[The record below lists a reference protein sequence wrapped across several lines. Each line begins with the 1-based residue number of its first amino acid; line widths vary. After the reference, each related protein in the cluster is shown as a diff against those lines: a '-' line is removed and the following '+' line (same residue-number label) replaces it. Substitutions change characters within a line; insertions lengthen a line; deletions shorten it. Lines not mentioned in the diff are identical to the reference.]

1 MGTARDTMPH
11 RSARPTRFVADAM
24 LGSLA
29 RKMRAL
35 GFDTLYYSNGDDSGI
50 MRIAVAE
57 GRVVLTAD
65 RSLAE
70 RTRTGRASVLLI
82 SGRSDSRRLAS
93 LLVAARSS
101 GVSLAR
107 GGPLCSLCGGNLQRM
122 RRADV
127 AGHVPLSVERRH
139 RLFFECVEC
148 GQYYWKGSH
157 WKKLRWLDRI
167 LAEVP
172 VVTVF

>member
-1 MGTARDTMPH
+1 
-11 RSARPTRFVADAM
+11 VADAM

-35 GFDTLYYSNGDDSGI
+35 GFDTLYYSEGDDNGI
-50 MRIAVAE
+50 MRIARST
-57 GRVVLTAD
+57 GRVILTAD

-70 RTRTGRASVLLI
+70 RARTGKASVLLI
-82 SGRSDSRRLAS
+82 SGNSDTRRLAS
-93 LLVAARSS
+93 LLVAAKSS

-107 GGPLCSLCGGNLQRM
+107 GRPLCSLCGGNLQKM
-122 RRADV
+122 KRADI
-127 AGHVPLSVERRH
+127 AGQVPPSVLRRH
-139 RLFFECVEC
+139 RLFFKCVEC

-167 LAEVP
+167 LKEVP
-172 VVTVF
+172 VVAFF

>member
-1 MGTARDTMPH
+1 MGAARATMPY

-29 RKMRAL
+29 RKTRAF
-35 GFDTLYYSNGDDSGI
+35 GFDTFYYSDGDDDRI
-50 MRIAVAE
+50 MRIARSE
-57 GRVVLTAD
+57 GRIILTAD

-70 RTRTGRASVLLI
+70 RARKGRVSVLLV
-82 SGRSDSRRLAS
+82 SGKSDSRRLAS
-93 LLVAARSS
+93 LLVAADSS
-101 GVSLAR
+101 GVSLVR
-107 GGPLCSLCGGNLQRM
+107 GEPLCSLCGGDLQAM
-122 RRADV
+122 KRAEV
-127 AGHVPLSVERRH
+127 AGQVPLSVEKRH
-139 RLFFECVEC
+139 RLFFKCAEC

-172 VVTVF
+172 IATVF

>member
-1 MGTARDTMPH
+1 MTKGN
-11 RSARPTRFVADAM
+11 ARPTRFVADAM

-35 GFDTLYYSNGDDSGI
+35 GFDTLYYSDGDDDGI
-50 MRIAVAE
+50 MGIARSE

-70 RTRTGRASVLLI
+70 HARRGRVSVLLI
-82 SGRSDSRRLAS
+82 PGNRDSRRLAS
-93 LLVAARSS
+93 LLAAAKAS
-101 GVSLAR
+101 GVSLVR
-107 GGPLCSLCGGNLQRM
+107 GEPFCSICGGDLQTMKRT
-122 RRADV
+122 DV
-127 AGHVPLSVERRH
+127 AGQVPPSVERRH
-139 RLFFECVEC
+139 RLFLRCVEC

-167 LAEVP
+167 LRAVP
-172 VVTVF
+172 VATVS

>member
-1 MGTARDTMPH
+1 
-11 RSARPTRFVADAM
+11 M

-35 GFDTLYYSNGDDSGI
+35 GFDTLYYSDGDDDGI
-50 MRIAVAE
+50 MRIAGSE

-70 RTRTGRASVLLI
+70 SARAGKTSVLLI
-82 SGRSDSRRLAS
+82 SGKSDSRRLAS
-93 LLVAARSS
+93 LLVAAKSS

-107 GGPLCSLCGGNLQRM
+107 GEPLCSLCGGNLRRM
-122 RRADV
+122 RRAEA
-127 AGHVPLSVERRH
+127 AGRVPLSVEKSH
-139 RLFFECVEC
+139 RLFFKCVEC

>member
-1 MGTARDTMPH
+1 MGAARDTAPR

-24 LGSLA
+24 LGSMA
-29 RKMRAL
+29 RKMRVL
-35 GFDTLYYSNGDDSGI
+35 GFDTLYYSDGGDGGI
-50 MRIAVAE
+50 MRLARSE

-70 RTRTGRASVLLI
+70 GARAGRASVLLI

-93 LLVAARSS
+93 LLVTAKSS

-107 GGPLCSLCGGNLQRM
+107 GEPLCSLCGGDLQTM

-127 AGHVPLSVERRH
+127 AGHVPPSVERRH
-139 RLFFECVEC
+139 RLFFKCVEC